1 MDLEIGVND
10 NKFYKRTDGK
20 GNIRFEYSEIKKR
33 RTNQPE
39 NTVEVI
45 EFKTLRS
52 ESSVAVEDVFNNV
65 ITITEDVFNNVITI
79 TEDLNP
85 KIYYEPRERNIEIR
99 NGVLFFRNPTGMN
112 EQQEFDFV
120 KKLK

>member
-1 MDLEIGVND
+1 
-10 NKFYKRTDGK
+10 
-20 GNIRFEYSEIKKR
+20 
-33 RTNQPE
+33 
-39 NTVEVI
+39 VI

-52 ESSVAVEDVFNNV
+52 ESSVAVEDIFNNV
-65 ITITEDVFNNVITI
+65 ITITEDF
-79 TEDLNP
+79 NP